1 MKKKIFNFDTIAAI
15 ILAAMVI
22 YTVCCT
28 CEITFKG
35 DKPNPQYSKYNII
48 VTATGWATEYHN
60 NK

>member
-15 ILAAMVI
+15 FLVAMVI
-22 YTVCCT
+22 YLTCCVV
-28 CEITFKG
+28 EITHKG
-35 DKPNPQYSKYNII
+35 TKPNPQYSKYNII

>member
-1 MKKKIFNFDTIAAI
+1 MLKKLFTFDTIATI
-15 ILAAMVI
+15 ILVAMVI

-35 DKPNPQYSKYNII
+35 DKPNPQYGEYNII
-48 VTATGWATEYHN
+48 VKLTDIATEYHN